1 LRRLLPLALIEVFV
15 WLMLLLG
22 AFLFSRIVFGIN
34 FGTSNLLLT
43 LINDGVRILVSGAIL
58 FGWLIAWKRMTDY
71 YFWRTIERKKST
83 S

>member
-22 AFLFSRIVFGIN
+22 AFLVSRLVFGIN
-34 FGTSNLLLT
+34 FGTSNLLFT
-43 LINDGVRILVSGAIL
+43 LINDGVRILVSGTIL
-58 FGWLIAWKRMTDY
+58 FGWLIAWKRMTNY